1 MPDRHLLITIDGP
14 AGAGKSTI
22 SRRLAG
28 RLGLAYLDTGA
39 LYRAV
44 AWALKAGGK
53 EQAEGPALLRFL
65 ENLDI
70 RIFGQGREQRVWVSG
85 REIGR
90 QIREPEISQLASA
103 VSKKPEVRAFLLAK
117 QRAWAQ
123 KQGLVAE
130 GRDMGTVVFP
140 QAAFKFFL
148 EASLAVRSQ
157 RRFQELLEAGHSLS
171 LEKVRQDMSFRD
183 QQDQG
188 RSLAPLQPAPD
199 ARVIDTTDLTID
211 QVLQEIIRIISGH
224 PEAA

>member
-44 AWALKAGGK
+44 AWALKAGGQ
-53 EQAEGPALLRFL
+53 EQAEGPVLSRFL

-70 RIFGQGREQRVWVSG
+70 RIFGQGREQQVWVSG

-103 VSKKPEVRAFLLAK
+103 VSKKPEVRAFLLDK
-117 QRAWAQ
+117 QRAWAH

-148 EASLAVRSQ
+148 EASLAERSQ

>member
-53 EQAEGPALLRFL
+53 EQAEGPALSRFIK
-65 ENLDI
+65 NLDI
-70 RIFGQGREQRVWVSG
+70 RIFGQGRKQQVWVSD

-103 VSKKPEVRAFLLAK
+103 VSKKQEVRAFLLDK

-140 QAAFKFFL
+140 WAAFKFFL

-157 RRFQELLEAGHSLS
+157 RRFQELLEAGHALS

-211 QVLQEIIRIISGH
+211 QVLQEIIRIISGA
-224 PEAA
+224 PDAA